1 MAETLRGAD
10 DLADLA
16 KAMKA
21 TGDGQLRKDLL
32 AGIRK
37 AGKPAIDAARAEA
50 RSSLPSRGG
59 YAAIVGRQPIGVR
72 TRTAGRQAGVRITAQ
87 RGIAFGPD
95 KTGFLRHPVFGRK
108 DDTWASQTVPRGW
121 FTETIAERA
130 PVFRKDVEAA
140 MRETAQR
147 IERSV

>member
-16 KAMKA
+16 KALKVA
-21 TGDGQLRKDLL
+21 GDGQLRKDLL

-37 AGKPAIDAARAEA
+37 AGKPSIDAARAKA

-59 YAAIVGRQPIGVR
+59 YAAIVARQPIGVR
-72 TRTAGRQAGVRITAQ
+72 TRTAGRQAGVRIAGP
-87 RGIAFGPD
+87 RGA
-95 KTGFLRHPVFGRK
+95 GFAADISGVLRHPIYGRK
-108 DDTWASQTVPRGW
+108 DDSWASQSVPSGW
-121 FTETIAERA
+121 FTKTIEDRS